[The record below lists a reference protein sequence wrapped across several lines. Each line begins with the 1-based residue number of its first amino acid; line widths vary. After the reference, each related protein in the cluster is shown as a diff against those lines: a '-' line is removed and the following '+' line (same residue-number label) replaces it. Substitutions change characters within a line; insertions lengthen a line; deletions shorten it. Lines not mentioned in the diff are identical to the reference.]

1 MNGQPGVLTGEA
13 VRERARDRSRRNQR
27 KPERERVLHR
37 RPDASQGTGRAAAT
51 MMASGARPGL
61 SRPDRHA
68 QG

>member
-51 MMASGARPGL
+51 MMARARP
-61 SRPDRHA
+61 
-68 QG
+68 